1 MGVVAKVRE
10 VHPSGAEARGFIGA
24 LTARLKPCPFKTTS
38 AAGAEAPAYQPCPFK
53 AWLVGALCVV
63 AAMGAFGQQQQES
76 QPQSHGQVVFSRTT
90 DENGVTSTATGPAGA
105 AGEGQQ
111 VKEPVATDA
120 EREAVTFTRFDMD
133 VHLNLA
139 AQGIAVRA
147 QVTLRNDGKT
157 ALKHLP
163 LQISSTLNWEQI
175 RLNGRDVKFE
185 VVTLNSDADHTGQ
198 LHEATVALDVPLA
211 PGKTAELD
219 VRYSGTIAEDA
230 RRLLAIGTPEEL
242 ARHSDWDA
250 IGTEFTGLRGFGN
263 VVWYP
268 TASVPVILG
277 DGARLFD
284 EMGEHK
290 LRMAPAEFHLRLTA
304 EFPSGQAPTVA
315 VINGHESALAVT
327 GGNEEIPGV
336 ATAEWSSVALGFE
349 APSLFLAVRKPA
361 PAKNTT
367 IWTRAEDAANVDAW
381 TQAATTVTPF
391 LETWLGKT
399 PRAQLTILDLPDA
412 DDAPFETGA
421 MLATAV
427 KPLANAAVEGILAHA
442 LTHAWVM
449 SPRAWLSEGV
459 AHFMG
464 TLWLERTVGRARA
477 LESLESERRALALA
491 EPGSPGMSAGQPL
504 AEAISPIYYR
514 EKATYVLWML
524 RDVAGD
530 EALSAALRAYDPVA
544 DANKT
549 DGAGDFRKVLEKAGL
564 RADLGWFFADWV
576 DADKGL
582 PDLTIAKVTPVAAQ
596 AGTTLVGVTITN
608 TGYAAAEIPV
618 TVMTANTSVTQR
630 VLAPARGSVTP
641 RILIEGTPTEVR
653 VNDGTVPEVGVSLHA
668 ITLAGGFSSSQQTT
682 PQ

>member
-1 MGVVAKVRE
+1 MRVVTSLKKE
-10 VHPSGAEARGFIGA
+10 HPSGAEALTLKSCVECKDLPGPQKRGTWGTRRF
-24 LTARLKPCPFKTTS
+24 
-38 AAGAEAPAYQPCPFK
+38 
-53 AWLVGALCVV
+53 WLVGATFLFTGMV
-63 AAMGAFGQQQQES
+63 AVGQQQPPPQES
-76 QPQSHGQVVFSRTT
+76 QPAQHGQVILSRTT
-90 DENGVTSTATGPAGA
+90 DENGETKTTTGPAA
-105 AGEGQQ
+105 AQSEGRQ
-111 VKEPVATDA
+111 VKEPVAADA

-147 QVTLRNDGKT
+147 LVTVCNDGK
-157 ALKHLP
+157 APIAHLP

-185 VVTLNSDADHTGQ
+185 VATLNSDADHTGQ
-198 LHEATVALDVPLA
+198 LHEATVALDAPLK
-211 PGKTAELD
+211 PGATAELD
-219 VRYSGTIAEDA
+219 VRYSGTIAENA
-230 RRLLAIGTPEEL
+230 QRLLAIGTPEEL

-268 TASVPVILG
+268 AASVPVILG

-290 LRMAPAEFHLRLTA
+290 LRMAPASFHLRLTA
-304 EFPSGQAPTVA
+304 EFPSGEAPTVA
-315 VINGHESALAVT
+315 LINGHESALTVT

-336 ATAEWSSVALGFE
+336 ATAEWSSTTLGFE
-349 APSLFLAVRKPA
+349 APSLFLAIRKPA
-361 PAKNTT
+361 QATNTT
-367 IWTRAEDAANVDAW
+367 IWTRGEDAANVDAW
-381 TQAATTVTPF
+381 AQAATTVTPF
-391 LETWLGKT
+391 LESWLGKT
-399 PRAQLTILDLPDA
+399 PRSQLTILDLPDA

-427 KPLANAAVEGILAHA
+427 KPLANAVVEGILAHA

-491 EPGSPGMSAGQPL
+491 EPGSPGMSPGQPL

-514 EKATYVLWML
+514 EKATYVFWML

-544 DANKT
+544 DANRA
-549 DGAGDFRKVLEKAGL
+549 DGAGDFRKVLERAGL
-564 RADLGWFFADWV
+564 RQDLGRFFSDWV

-582 PDLTIAKVTPVAAQ
+582 PDLAITKVIPVAAQ

-608 TGYAAAEIPV
+608 TGYAGAEVPV

-630 VLAPARGSVTP
+630 VLVPARGSETP
-641 RILIEGTPTEVR
+641 RILIQGTPTEVR

-668 ITLAGGFSSSQQTT
+668 MKLAAGFSSSQETA
-682 PQ
+682 PE